1 MRTYEDNVEAINE
14 LWQSF
19 APTHELRQLFR
30 ERLAK
35 LDQAALYEA
44 IKQAKVDNEG
54 PWPAIKWF
62 ITAYAEVQR
71 KRREAMPKP
80 SQTQVRNV
88 IPEVDTEAE
97 KTLVQEFYGA
107 IEVCT
112 DEGFHQLD
120 EMILDK
126 MEKENRLS
134 ALSAHRLCRQLR
146 DQLFGV
152 GPGLS
157 RVTANGD
164 IEPLQV
170 TIPF

>member
-80 SQTQVRNV
+80 RETYTRSV
-88 IPEVDTEAE
+88 IPAVDTEAE
-97 KTLVQEFYGA
+97 KQLVKEFQMA
-107 IEVCT
+107 IEGCT
-112 DEGFHQLD
+112 DEGFRQLD

-134 ALSAHRLCRQLR
+134 AYSTHCLCRQLR
-146 DQLFGV
+146 EHLFGV

-157 RVTANGD
+157 RVTPEGGL
-164 IEPLQV
+164 ERMPV
-170 TIPF
+170 SIPF

>member
-30 ERLAK
+30 ERLSK
-35 LDQAALYEA
+35 LDQPTLYEA

-62 ITAYAEVQR
+62 TSAYADIQR
-71 KRREAMPKP
+71 KRRESAPKP
-80 SQTQVRNV
+80 SQTYVRNV

-97 KTLVQEFYGA
+97 KKLVQDFYAA
-107 IEVCT
+107 IEGCD
-112 DEGFHQLD
+112 DEGFHAMD
-120 EMILDK
+120 KMILDK
-126 MEKENRLS
+126 YEANLLS
-134 ALSAHRLCRQLR
+134 SLSAHRLCRQLR
-146 DQLFGV
+146 IHLFGD

-157 RVTANGD
+157 RVTASGD
-164 IEPLQV
+164 VESMSV
-170 TIPF
+170 NVSF

>member
-80 SQTQVRNV
+80 SQTYVRNV
-88 IPEVDTEAE
+88 IPDVDTEAE
-97 KTLVQEFYGA
+97 KKLLQEFYAA

-126 MEKENRLS
+126 AVKENALS
-134 ALSAHRLCRQLR
+134 SVSAHRLCRQLR
-146 DQLFGV
+146 HHLFGA

-157 RVTANGD
+157 HVTAGGD
-164 IEPLQV
+164 LEPMSINLQ
-170 TIPF
+170 F